1 MNRSITS
8 IFIFLISIISFAQAP
23 QKLNAVEIY
32 EQVQKLNFLG
42 KVLYV
47 AAHPD
52 DENTKLITYFSNH
65 YHAQT
70 AYLSLTRGDGGQNLI
85 GTELREKLGAIRTQ
99 ELLAARR
106 IDGGEQFF
114 TRANDFGFSKEP
126 NETFS
131 IWNKN
136 EVMEDVIQVIET
148 FRPDIIINR
157 FSHNTPGTTHGHH
170 TASAMLSLEAYDLV
184 KHQPKR
190 IFFNTSW
197 WFYGSQEAFD
207 AADKSKLLAI
217 NSNVYYPL
225 KGKSNN
231 EIAALS
237 RSQHKCQGFGTLGSR
252 GDETEYLELLKGDL
266 PSNTN
271 LFEGIDT
278 SWNRV
283 KGGNEIGTI
292 LYEIEKNFN
301 FGNPSVHIPNLIK
314 AYDLIQNLEDS
325 HWKEIKSK
333 QIIKIIEACSGLF
346 MEAVAD
352 TETTTKDSNFNINIE
367 VINRSQSNAKLI
379 SVKALQLPLET
390 KNSVLKNN
398 EKTSFQL
405 KNVIIGENADY
416 SNLFWLKEK
425 QTEGMYRV
433 SDKSIRILPEVSSN
447 FPVVFTIEIEG
458 KTIEF
463 VKNICY
469 KFNNPDDGETYV
481 PFTVLPDVTTK
492 IEPEVIIFNGT
503 QAKEITVSVKAHK
516 ANAKGILSLNIPND
530 WKVNPKEIPFE
541 ITTKNEEKKFS
552 FTLYPTKP
560 EIATKLSA
568 KAQIGN
574 QIFDDKLIT
583 IQYPHIPKQTI
594 LVPSESKLVKL
605 DIATKG
611 KNIGYIMGAGDEV
624 NKNLENLDFKV
635 STINPNEIS
644 IEKLQ
649 QFDAVILGIR
659 AFNVVDELKYKNK
672 ILFQYVENGGNLII
686 QYNTTNNLVT
696 KEIAP
701 YNLELSR
708 DRVTDE
714 NAKVT
719 FLAPNHKVLNE
730 PNKITEKDFEGWK
743 QEQGLNYPNEF
754 DASFTPI
761 LSSNDKGEKPKN
773 GETILIDYAGFLEDG
788 TLFDTSNP
796 EVAKTFGTFDEL
808 RAMQNGYSLLPYQIG
823 AKNLIPGFIEA
834 VNKLNIGDKAV
845 LFIPSKLAYGE
856 QGAGNAIP
864 PNANIIFEIEIKDKK

>member
-1 MNRSITS
+1 MKRSITS
-8 IFIFLISIISFAQAP
+8 IFIFFISFTIWAQTP
-23 QKLNAVEIY
+23 QKLNSVEIY
-32 EQVQKLNFLG
+32 EQIQKLNFLG

-85 GTELREKLGAIRTQ
+85 GTELGEKLGAIRTQ

-126 NETFS
+126 NETFA

-148 FRPDIIINR
+148 FRPDIIVNR
-157 FSHNTPGTTHGHH
+157 FAHNTPGTTHGHH
-170 TASAMLSLEAYDLV
+170 TASAMLTLEAYDLV
-184 KHQPKR
+184 KYKPKR

-207 AADKSKLLAI
+207 AADKSKLLSI
-217 NSNVYYPL
+217 NSNVFYPL

-237 RSQHKCQGFGTLGSR
+237 RSQHKCQGFGTLGTR
-252 GDETEYLELLKGDL
+252 GDEIEYLELLKGDL

-278 SWNRV
+278 SWNRL
-283 KGGNEIGTI
+283 KGGNEIGKI

-314 AYDLIQNLEDS
+314 AYDLIQKLEDS

-352 TETTTKDSNFNINIE
+352 TETITKDSKFNLQLE
-367 VINRSQSNAKLI
+367 VINRSQSNVKLI
-379 SVKALQLPLET
+379 SVNALNIRNET
-390 KNSVLKNN
+390 QNKPLKNN
-398 EKTSFQL
+398 EKVSFQF
-405 KNVIIGENADY
+405 KDVVVGNAVDY
-416 SNLFWLKEK
+416 SNLFWLKEQ
-425 QTEGMYRV
+425 QTEGMYQV
-433 SDKSIRILPEVSSN
+433 SDKSIRILPEISTS
-447 FPVVFTIEIEG
+447 FPVIFTMEIEG

-481 PFTVLPDVTTK
+481 PFTILPEFTST
-492 IEPEVIIFNGT
+492 IEPKVIIFNST
-503 QAKEITVSVKAHK
+503 QPKEITVKVKAHK
-516 ANAKGILSLNIPND
+516 ANASGKLSLAIPQD
-530 WKVNPKEIPFE
+530 WKMEPKEIPFTIE
-541 ITTKNEEKKFS
+541 AKNEERKFT
-552 FTLYPTKP
+552 FKVYPTKP
-560 EIATKLSA
+560 EITSKLV
-568 KAQIGN
+568 AQITTSNG
-574 QIFDDKLIT
+574 ILDKELVT

-594 LVPSESKLVKL
+594 LVTSESKVVKL

-624 NKNLENLDFKV
+624 NKNLENLGFQV
-635 STINPNEIS
+635 TNLNPNEITTENLKS
-644 IEKLQ
+644 
-649 QFDAVILGIR
+649 FDAVILGIR
-659 AFNVVDELKYKNK
+659 AFNVVEELKFKNK
-672 ILFQYVENGGNLII
+672 ILFDYVANGGNVIV
-686 QYNTTNNLVT
+686 QYNTTNNLIT

-701 YNLELSR
+701 YDLKLSR

-719 FLAPNHKVLNE
+719 FLSENHKVLNQ
-730 PNKITEKDFEGWK
+730 PNKISEKDFTGWV
-743 QEQGLNYPNEF
+743 QEQGLYYPNEWSSEF
-754 DASFTPI
+754 IPI
-761 LSSNDKGEKPKN
+761 LASNDE
-773 GETILIDYAGFLEDG
+773 GETPKKGGLLIAKHGKGNYIYTGLSFFREL
-788 TLFDTSNP
+788 P
-796 EVAKTFGTFDEL
+796 EGVSGAY
-808 RAMQNGYSLLPYQIG
+808 RLL
-823 AKNLIPGFIEA
+823 ANLIA
-834 VNKLNIGDKAV
+834 LDK
-845 LFIPSKLAYGE
+845 
-856 QGAGNAIP
+856 
-864 PNANIIFEIEIKDKK
+864 

>member
-1 MNRSITS
+1 MKRSITS
-8 IFIFLISIISFAQAP
+8 IFIFVFSITMCAQAP
-23 QKLNAVEIY
+23 QKLSSVEIY

-148 FRPDIIINR
+148 FRPDIIVNR

-184 KHQPKR
+184 KYKPKR

-252 GDETEYLELLKGDL
+252 GDEIEYLELLKGDL

-283 KGGNEIGTI
+283 KGGNEIGKI

-314 AYDLIQNLEDS
+314 AYDLIQKLEDA

-390 KNSVLKNN
+390 KNAVLKNN
-398 EKTSFQL
+398 EKTSFQF
-405 KNVIIGENADY
+405 KNVIIGENVDY

-481 PFTVLPDVTTK
+481 PFTVLPSVTSS
-492 IEPEVIIFNGT
+492 IEPKVVIFNAT
-503 QAKEITVSVKAHK
+503 QPKEITVVVKAHK
-516 ANAKGILSLNIPND
+516 ANISGKLSLDIPAD
-530 WKVNPKEIPFE
+530 WKVSPNEISFE
-541 ITTKNEEKKFS
+541 IAAKNEDKKFT
-552 FTLYPTKP
+552 FTLYPTKK
-560 EIATKLSA
+560 EITTKIKA
-568 KAQIGN
+568 KVEINN
-574 QIFDDKLIT
+574 QTIDKELIT

-594 LVPSESKLVKL
+594 LVSSESKIVKL
-605 DIATKG
+605 DIETKG
-611 KNIGYIMGAGDEV
+611 KNIGYIIGAGDEV
-624 NKNLENLDFKV
+624 NKNIENLGFTV
-635 STINPNEIS
+635 TNINVNEITDDNL
-644 IEKLQ
+644 KR
-649 QFDAVILGIR
+649 FDAIILGIR
-659 AFNVVDELKYKNK
+659 AFNVIDELKYKNK
-672 ILFQYVENGGNLII
+672 TLFNYVSNGGNLIV

-719 FLAPNHKVLNE
+719 FLQPEHKVLNQ
-730 PNKITEKDFEGWK
+730 PNKITEKDFTAWV
-743 QEQGLNYPNEF
+743 QEQGLYYPNKWSSEF
-754 DASFTPI
+754 IPI
-761 LSSNDKGEKPKN
+761 LASNDEGESSKTGGLVIAKYGKGNYIYTGLSFFRE
-773 GETILIDYAGFLEDG
+773 L
-788 TLFDTSNP
+788 P
-796 EVAKTFGTFDEL
+796 EGVSGAY
-808 RAMQNGYSLLPYQIG
+808 RLL
-823 AKNLIPGFIEA
+823 ANLIA
-834 VNKLNIGDKAV
+834 LDK
-845 LFIPSKLAYGE
+845 
-856 QGAGNAIP
+856 
-864 PNANIIFEIEIKDKK
+864 

>member
-148 FRPDIIINR
+148 FRPDIVINR

-283 KGGNEIGTI
+283 KGGNEIGNI

-325 HWKEIKSK
+325 HWKNSKSK

-379 SVKALQLPLET
+379 SVKALQLPILT
-390 KNSVLKNN
+390 KNALLKNN
-398 EKTSFQL
+398 EKISFPI
-405 KNVIIGENADY
+405 KNVIIGETVDY

-433 SDKSIRILPEVSSN
+433 SDKAIRILPEVSSN

-503 QAKEITVSVKAHK
+503 QTKEITVSVKAYK
-516 ANAKGILSLNIPND
+516 ANAKGVLSLNIPTD

-541 ITTKNEEKKFS
+541 ITTKNEEKKFT

-574 QIFDDKLIT
+574 QTFDNKLIT

-605 DIATKG
+605 DIEIKG

-624 NKNLENLDFKV
+624 NKNLEHLGFKV
-635 STINPNEIS
+635 STIHPNEIS
-644 IEKLQ
+644 TEKLQ
-649 QFDAVILGIR
+649 QYDAVILGIR
-659 AFNVVDELKYKNK
+659 AFNVVEELKYKNK

-686 QYNTTNNLVT
+686 QYNTTNNLIT

-719 FLAPNHKVLNE
+719 FVTPNHKVLNQ
-730 PNKITEKDFEGWK
+730 PNKITEKDFTGWV
-743 QEQGLNYPNEF
+743 QEQGLYYPNKWSSEF
-754 DASFTPI
+754 IPI
-761 LSSNDKGEKPKN
+761 LASNDEGESSKTGSLVIAKFGKGNYIYTGLSFFRE
-773 GETILIDYAGFLEDG
+773 L
-788 TLFDTSNP
+788 P
-796 EVAKTFGTFDEL
+796 EGVSGAY
-808 RAMQNGYSLLPYQIG
+808 RLL
-823 AKNLIPGFIEA
+823 
-834 VNKLNIGDKAV
+834 
-845 LFIPSKLAYGE
+845 
-856 QGAGNAIP
+856 
-864 PNANIIFEIEIKDKK
+864 ANMIALD

>member
-1 MNRSITS
+1 MNRNITLLLFVFTSITT
-8 IFIFLISIISFAQAP
+8 FAQAP
-23 QKLNAVEIY
+23 QKLSSVEIY

-52 DENTKLITYFSNH
+52 DENTKLITYFSNY

-126 NETFS
+126 NETFA

-136 EVMEDVIQVIET
+136 EVLEDVVQVIET
-148 FRPDIIINR
+148 FQPDIIINR
-157 FSHNTPGTTHGHH
+157 FNHSTPGTTHGHH

-184 KHQPKR
+184 KYKPKR

-237 RSQHKCQGFGTLGSR
+237 RSQHKCQGFGTIGSR

-266 PSNTN
+266 PINTN

-278 SWNRV
+278 TWNRI

-292 LYEIEKNFN
+292 LNEIEKNFN
-301 FGNPSVHIPNLIK
+301 FENPSVHIPNLIK
-314 AYDLIQNLEDS
+314 AYDLIQKLEDS
-325 HWKEIKSK
+325 HWKSIKSK
-333 QIIKIIEACSGLF
+333 QIIKILEACSGLF

-352 TETTTKDSNFNINIE
+352 TETTTKDSPFNINIE

-379 SVKALQLPLET
+379 SVKALALPTAL
-390 KNSVLKNN
+390 KNIALKNN
-398 EKTSFQL
+398 EKISFQF
-405 KNVIIGENADY
+405 KNVQVGEVVDY
-416 SNLFWLKEK
+416 SNLFWLKEQK
-425 QTEGMYRV
+425 TEGMYQV
-433 SDKSIRILPEVSSN
+433 SDKSIRILPEVVVN
-447 FPVVFTIEIEG
+447 FPVVFTIEMEG

-469 KFNNPDDGETYV
+469 KFNNPDDGETYA
-481 PFTVLPDVTTK
+481 PFTVLPAVTTK

-503 QAKEITVSVKAHK
+503 QSKEITVTIKAHK
-516 ANAKGILSLNIPND
+516 PNAKGTLSIIIPTD
-530 WKVNPKEIPFE
+530 WKVSPKEIPFE
-541 ITTKNEEKKFS
+541 ITTKNEEKKYT

-560 EIATKLSA
+560 EIATTL
-568 KAQIGN
+568 KANVQIEN
-574 QIFDDKLIT
+574 TILDQELVN

-605 DIATKG
+605 DIETKG

-624 NKNLENLDFKV
+624 HKNLENLGFKV
-635 STINPNEIS
+635 STIHPSEITETN
-644 IEKLQ
+644 IK

-672 ILFQYVENGGNLII
+672 ILFDYVNNGGNLII
-686 QYNTTNNLVT
+686 QYNTANNLTT

-701 YNLELSR
+701 FELKLSNE
-708 DRVTDE
+708 RVTDE

-719 FLAPNHKVLNE
+719 FLAPNHKVLNQ
-730 PNKITEKDFEGWK
+730 PNKITEKDFLGWV
-743 QEQGLNYPNEF
+743 QEQGLYYPNKWSAEF
-754 DASFTPI
+754 IPI
-761 LSSNDKGEKPKN
+761 IASNDE
-773 GETILIDYAGFLEDG
+773 GETPKHGGLLIAKYGKGNYIYTGLSFFRELPEGVCGAYRLLANMIALE
-788 TLFDTSNP
+788 
-796 EVAKTFGTFDEL
+796 
-808 RAMQNGYSLLPYQIG
+808 
-823 AKNLIPGFIEA
+823 
-834 VNKLNIGDKAV
+834 
-845 LFIPSKLAYGE
+845 
-856 QGAGNAIP
+856 
-864 PNANIIFEIEIKDKK
+864 

>member
-1 MNRSITS
+1 MNRSFTS
-8 IFIFLISIISFAQAP
+8 IFIFLISVSIWSQAP
-23 QKLNAVEIY
+23 QKLSSVEIY

-126 NETFS
+126 NETFA

-148 FRPDIIINR
+148 FRPDIIVNR

-252 GDETEYLELLKGDL
+252 GDEIEYLELLKGDL

-283 KGGNEIGTI
+283 KGGNEIGKI
-292 LYEIEKNFN
+292 LYDIEKNFN

-314 AYDLIQNLEDS
+314 AYDLIQKLEDS
-325 HWKEIKSK
+325 HWKDIKSK

-379 SVKALQLPLET
+379 SVKALQLPIET
-390 KNSVLKNN
+390 KNAFLKNN

-405 KNVIIGENADY
+405 KNVVIGETVDY

-516 ANAKGILSLNIPND
+516 ANAKGVLSLNIPND

-541 ITTKNEEKKFS
+541 ITTKNEEKKFT

-574 QIFDDKLIT
+574 QTFDDKLIT

-605 DIATKG
+605 DIETKG

-624 NKNLENLDFKV
+624 NKNLENLGFKV

-701 YNLELSR
+701 YSLELSR

-719 FLAPNHKVLNE
+719 FLTPNHKVLNQ
-730 PNKITEKDFEGWK
+730 PNKITEKDFTGWV
-743 QEQGLNYPNEF
+743 QEQGLYYPNKWSSEF
-754 DASFTPI
+754 IPI
-761 LSSNDKGEKPKN
+761 LASNDEGESSKTGGLVIAKFGKGNYIYTGLSFFRE
-773 GETILIDYAGFLEDG
+773 L
-788 TLFDTSNP
+788 P
-796 EVAKTFGTFDEL
+796 EGVSGAY
-808 RAMQNGYSLLPYQIG
+808 RLLANMI
-823 AKNLIPGFIEA
+823 AL
-834 VNKLNIGDKAV
+834 DK
-845 LFIPSKLAYGE
+845 
-856 QGAGNAIP
+856 
-864 PNANIIFEIEIKDKK
+864 

>member
-1 MNRSITS
+1 MNRSFTS
-8 IFIFLISIISFAQAP
+8 IYIFLISIITFAQAP
-23 QKLNAVEIY
+23 QKLSSVEIY

-126 NETFS
+126 NETFA

-136 EVMEDVIQVIET
+136 EIMEDVIQVIET
-148 FRPDIIINR
+148 FRPDIIVNR

-184 KHQPKR
+184 KYQPKR

-252 GDETEYLELLKGDL
+252 GDEAEYLELLKGNL

-283 KGGNEIGTI
+283 KGGNEIGK
-292 LYEIEKNFN
+292 LLNEIEENFN
-301 FGNPSVHIPNLIK
+301 FGNPSIHIPNLIK
-314 AYDLIQNLEDS
+314 AYDLIQKLEDS

-346 MEAVAD
+346 MEALAD
-352 TETTTKDSNFNINIE
+352 TETITKDSKFNLQLE
-367 VINRSQSNAKLI
+367 VINRSQSNVKLI
-379 SVKALQLPLET
+379 SVNAINIKNET
-390 KNSVLKNN
+390 QNKPLKNN
-398 EKTSFQL
+398 EKVNFQF
-405 KNVIIGENADY
+405 KDVEVGNAVDY
-416 SNLFWLKEK
+416 SNLFWLKEQ
-425 QTEGMYRV
+425 QTEGMYQV
-433 SDKSIRILPEVSSN
+433 SDKSIRILPEVSTS
-447 FPVVFTIEIEG
+447 FPVIFTIEIEG

-481 PFTVLPDVTTK
+481 PFKILPEFTSTIESKVL
-492 IEPEVIIFNGT
+492 IFNST
-503 QAKEITVSVKAHK
+503 QPKEISVKVKAHK
-516 ANAKGILSLNIPND
+516 ANASGKLSVVIPTD
-530 WKVNPKEIPFE
+530 WKIEPQEIPFTIEAKNEERKFSFKIYPSKPE
-541 ITTKNEEKKFS
+541 ITTK
-552 FTLYPTKP
+552 LVAQ
-560 EIATKLSA
+560 IATSNGTL
-568 KAQIGN
+568 
-574 QIFDDKLIT
+574 DKELIT

-594 LVPSESKLVKL
+594 LITSAAKAVKL

-624 NKNLENLDFKV
+624 NKNLENLGFQV
-635 STINPNEIS
+635 TNLNPNEITAENLKS
-644 IEKLQ
+644 Y
-649 QFDAVILGIR
+649 DAIILGIR
-659 AFNVVDELKYKNK
+659 AFNVVDELKFKNK
-672 ILFQYVENGGNLII
+672 ILFDYVFNGGNVIV
-686 QYNTTNNLVT
+686 QYNTTNNLIT

-719 FLAPNHKVLNE
+719 FLTTNHKVLNQ
-730 PNKITEKDFEGWK
+730 PNKINEKDFTGWV
-743 QEQGLNYPNEF
+743 QEQGLYYPNKWSSEF
-754 DASFTPI
+754 IPI
-761 LSSNDKGEKPKN
+761 LASNDE
-773 GETILIDYAGFLEDG
+773 GETPKKGALLIAKHGKGNYIYTGLSFFREL
-788 TLFDTSNP
+788 P
-796 EVAKTFGTFDEL
+796 EGVSGAY
-808 RAMQNGYSLLPYQIG
+808 RLL
-823 AKNLIPGFIEA
+823 
-834 VNKLNIGDKAV
+834 
-845 LFIPSKLAYGE
+845 
-856 QGAGNAIP
+856 
-864 PNANIIFEIEIKDKK
+864 ANMIALD

>member
-1 MNRSITS
+1 MKRSITS
-8 IFIFLISIISFAQAP
+8 IFIFVFSITMCAQAP
-23 QKLNAVEIY
+23 QKLSSVEIY

-148 FRPDIIINR
+148 FRPDIIVNR

-184 KHQPKR
+184 KYKPKR

-217 NSNVYYPL
+217 NSNVFYPL

-252 GDETEYLELLKGDL
+252 GDEIEYLELLKGDL

-283 KGGNEIGTI
+283 KGGNEIGKI

-390 KNSVLKNN
+390 KNAVLKNN
-398 EKTSFQL
+398 EKTSFQF
-405 KNVIIGENADY
+405 KNVIIGENVDY

-481 PFTVLPDVTTK
+481 PFTVLPSVTSS
-492 IEPEVIIFNGT
+492 IEPKVVIFNAT
-503 QAKEITVSVKAHK
+503 QPKEITVVVKAHK
-516 ANAKGILSLNIPND
+516 ANISGKLSLDIPAD
-530 WKVNPKEIPFE
+530 WKVSPNEISFE
-541 ITTKNEEKKFS
+541 IAAKNEDKKFT
-552 FTLYPTKP
+552 FTLYPTKK
-560 EIATKLSA
+560 EITTKIKA
-568 KAQIGN
+568 KVEINN
-574 QIFDDKLIT
+574 QTIDKELIT

-594 LVPSESKLVKL
+594 LVPSESKIVKL
-605 DIATKG
+605 DIETKG
-611 KNIGYIMGAGDEV
+611 KNIGYIIGAGDEV
-624 NKNLENLDFKV
+624 NKNIENLGFTV
-635 STINPNEIS
+635 TNINVNEITDDNL
-644 IEKLQ
+644 KR
-649 QFDAVILGIR
+649 FDAIILGIR
-659 AFNVVDELKYKNK
+659 AFNVIDELKYKNK
-672 ILFQYVENGGNLII
+672 TLFNYVSNGGNLIV

-719 FLAPNHKVLNE
+719 FLQPEHKVLNQ
-730 PNKITEKDFEGWK
+730 PNKITEKDFTGWV
-743 QEQGLNYPNEF
+743 QEQGLYYPNKWSSEF
-754 DASFTPI
+754 IPI
-761 LSSNDKGEKPKN
+761 LASNDEGESSKTGGLVIAKYGKGNYIYTGLSFFRE
-773 GETILIDYAGFLEDG
+773 L
-788 TLFDTSNP
+788 P
-796 EVAKTFGTFDEL
+796 EGVSGAY
-808 RAMQNGYSLLPYQIG
+808 RLL
-823 AKNLIPGFIEA
+823 ANLIA
-834 VNKLNIGDKAV
+834 LDK
-845 LFIPSKLAYGE
+845 
-856 QGAGNAIP
+856 
-864 PNANIIFEIEIKDKK
+864 

>member
-1 MNRSITS
+1 MNRSFTS
-8 IFIFLISIISFAQAP
+8 IFIFLISIVAFAQAP
-23 QKLNAVEIY
+23 QKLNSVEIY

-126 NETFS
+126 NETFA

-136 EVMEDVIQVIET
+136 EVMEDVIQVMET
-148 FRPDIIINR
+148 FRPDIIVNR

-184 KHQPKR
+184 KFKPKR

-217 NSNVYYPL
+217 NSNVFYPL

-283 KGGNEIGTI
+283 KGGNEIGKI

-314 AYDLIQNLEDS
+314 AYDLIQKLEDA

-367 VINRSQSNAKLI
+367 VINRSHSNAKLI

-390 KNSVLKNN
+390 KNAVLKNN

-405 KNVIIGENADY
+405 KNVVIGENVDY
-416 SNLFWLKEK
+416 SNLFWLKEQ

-503 QAKEITVSVKAHK
+503 QSKEITVSVKAHK
-516 ANAKGILSLNIPND
+516 ASAKGVLSLNIPND

-541 ITTKNEEKKFS
+541 ITTKNEEKKFT

-574 QIFDDKLIT
+574 QTFDNKLIT

-624 NKNLENLDFKV
+624 NRNLENLGFKV
-635 STINPNEIS
+635 SMINPNEIS

-686 QYNTTNNLVT
+686 QYNTTNNLIT

-714 NAKVT
+714 NAKIT
-719 FLAPNHKVLNE
+719 FLSPNHKVLNQ
-730 PNKITEKDFEGWK
+730 PNKITEKDFIGWV
-743 QEQGLNYPNEF
+743 QEQGLYYPNKWSSEF
-754 DASFTPI
+754 IPI
-761 LSSNDKGEKPKN
+761 LASNDEGESSKTGGLVIAKFGKGNYIYTGLSFFRE
-773 GETILIDYAGFLEDG
+773 L
-788 TLFDTSNP
+788 P
-796 EVAKTFGTFDEL
+796 EGVSGAY
-808 RAMQNGYSLLPYQIG
+808 RLLANMI
-823 AKNLIPGFIEA
+823 AL
-834 VNKLNIGDKAV
+834 DK
-845 LFIPSKLAYGE
+845 
-856 QGAGNAIP
+856 
-864 PNANIIFEIEIKDKK
+864 

>member
-1 MNRSITS
+1 MNRNITLLLFVFTS
-8 IFIFLISIISFAQAP
+8 LTTFAQAP
-23 QKLNAVEIY
+23 QKLSSVEIY

-52 DENTKLITYFSNH
+52 DENTKLITYFSNY

-126 NETFS
+126 NETFA

-136 EVMEDVIQVIET
+136 EVLEDVVQVIET
-148 FRPDIIINR
+148 FQPDIIINR
-157 FSHNTPGTTHGHH
+157 FNHSTPGTTHGHH

-184 KHQPKR
+184 KYKPKR

-207 AADKSKLLAI
+207 AADKTKLLAI

-237 RSQHKCQGFGTLGSR
+237 RSQHKCQGFGTIGSR

-266 PSNTN
+266 PINTN

-278 SWNRV
+278 TWNRV
-283 KGGNEIGTI
+283 KGGTEIGTI
-292 LYEIEKNFN
+292 LNEIEKNFN
-301 FGNPSVHIPNLIK
+301 FENPSVHIPNLIK
-314 AYDLIQNLEDS
+314 AYDLIQKLEDS
-325 HWKEIKSK
+325 HWKSIKSK
-333 QIIKIIEACSGLF
+333 QIIKILEACSGLF

-352 TETTTKDSNFNINIE
+352 TETTTKDSPFNINIE

-379 SVKALQLPLET
+379 SVKALALPTAL
-390 KNSVLKNN
+390 KNIALKNN
-398 EKTSFQL
+398 EKISFQF
-405 KNVIIGENADY
+405 KNVQVGEVVDY
-416 SNLFWLKEK
+416 SNLFWLKEQK
-425 QTEGMYRV
+425 TEGMYQV
-433 SDKSIRILPEVSSN
+433 SDKSIRILPEVAVN
-447 FPVVFTIEIEG
+447 FPVVFTIEMEG

-469 KFNNPDDGETYV
+469 KFNNPDDGETYA
-481 PFTVLPDVTTK
+481 PFTVLPAVTTK

-503 QAKEITVSVKAHK
+503 QSKEITVTIKAHK
-516 ANAKGILSLNIPND
+516 PNAKGTLSIIIPTD
-530 WKVNPKEIPFE
+530 WKVSPKEIPFE
-541 ITTKNEEKKFS
+541 ITTKNEEKKYT

-560 EIATKLSA
+560 EIATTL
-568 KAQIGN
+568 KANVQIEN
-574 QIFDDKLIT
+574 TILDQELVN

-605 DIATKG
+605 DIETKG

-624 NKNLENLDFKV
+624 HKNLENLGFKV
-635 STINPNEIS
+635 STIHPSEITETN
-644 IEKLQ
+644 IK

-672 ILFQYVENGGNLII
+672 ILFDYVNNGGNLIV
-686 QYNTTNNLVT
+686 QYNTANNLTT

-701 YNLELSR
+701 FELKLSNE
-708 DRVTDE
+708 RVTDE

-719 FLAPNHKVLNE
+719 FLAPNHKVLNQ
-730 PNKITEKDFEGWK
+730 PNKITEKDFLGWV
-743 QEQGLNYPNEF
+743 QEQGLYYPNKWSAEF
-754 DASFTPI
+754 IPI
-761 LSSNDKGEKPKN
+761 IASNDE
-773 GETILIDYAGFLEDG
+773 GETPKHGGLLIAKYGKGNYIYTGLSFFREL
-788 TLFDTSNP
+788 P
-796 EVAKTFGTFDEL
+796 EGVCGAY
-808 RAMQNGYSLLPYQIG
+808 RLL
-823 AKNLIPGFIEA
+823 
-834 VNKLNIGDKAV
+834 
-845 LFIPSKLAYGE
+845 
-856 QGAGNAIP
+856 
-864 PNANIIFEIEIKDKK
+864 ANMIALD

>member
-1 MNRSITS
+1 MNRSFTS
-8 IFIFLISIISFAQAP
+8 IFIFLISIITFAQAP
-23 QKLNAVEIY
+23 QKLSSVEIY

-126 NETFS
+126 NETFA

-148 FRPDIIINR
+148 FRPDIIVNR

-184 KHQPKR
+184 KYQPKR

-252 GDETEYLELLKGDL
+252 GDETEYLELLKGNL

-283 KGGNEIGTI
+283 KGGNEIGK
-292 LYEIEKNFN
+292 LLNEIEKNFN
-301 FGNPSVHIPNLIK
+301 FGNPSIHIPNLIK
-314 AYDLIQNLEDS
+314 AYDLIQKLEDS

-346 MEAVAD
+346 MEALAD
-352 TETTTKDSNFNINIE
+352 TENITKDSKFNLQLE
-367 VINRSQSNAKLI
+367 VINRSQSNVKLI
-379 SVKALQLPLET
+379 SVNALNIKSEIQNKP
-390 KNSVLKNN
+390 LKNN
-398 EKTSFQL
+398 EKVNFQF
-405 KNVIIGENADY
+405 KDVTVGNAVDY
-416 SNLFWLKEK
+416 SNLFWLKEQ
-425 QTEGMYRV
+425 QTEGMYQV
-433 SDKSIRILPEVSSN
+433 SDKSIRILPEVSTS
-447 FPVVFTIEIEG
+447 FPVIFTIEIEG

-481 PFTVLPDVTTK
+481 PFTIFPEFTSTIESKVL
-492 IEPEVIIFNGT
+492 IFNST
-503 QAKEITVSVKAHK
+503 QPKEISVKVKAHK
-516 ANAKGILSLNIPND
+516 ANASGKLSVVIPTD
-530 WKVNPKEIPFE
+530 WKIEPQEIPFTIEAKNEERKFSFKIYPSKPE
-541 ITTKNEEKKFS
+541 ITTK
-552 FTLYPTKP
+552 LVAQ
-560 EIATKLSA
+560 IATSNGTL
-568 KAQIGN
+568 
-574 QIFDDKLIT
+574 DKELIT

-594 LVPSESKLVKL
+594 LVTSAAKAVKL

-624 NKNLENLDFKV
+624 NKNLENLGFQV
-635 STINPNEIS
+635 TNLNPNEITAENLKS
-644 IEKLQ
+644 Y
-649 QFDAVILGIR
+649 DAIILGIR
-659 AFNVVDELKYKNK
+659 AFNVVDELKFKNK
-672 ILFQYVENGGNLII
+672 ILFDYVFNGGNVIV
-686 QYNTTNNLVT
+686 QYNTTNNLIT

-701 YNLELSR
+701 YNIELSR

-719 FLAPNHKVLNE
+719 FLTPNHKVLNQ
-730 PNKITEKDFEGWK
+730 PNKINEKDFTGWV
-743 QEQGLNYPNEF
+743 QEQGLYYPNKWSSEF
-754 DASFTPI
+754 IPI
-761 LSSNDKGEKPKN
+761 LASNDE
-773 GETILIDYAGFLEDG
+773 GETPKKGALLIAKHGKGNYIYTGLSFFREL
-788 TLFDTSNP
+788 P
-796 EVAKTFGTFDEL
+796 EGVSGAY
-808 RAMQNGYSLLPYQIG
+808 RLL
-823 AKNLIPGFIEA
+823 ANLIA
-834 VNKLNIGDKAV
+834 LD
-845 LFIPSKLAYGE
+845 
-856 QGAGNAIP
+856 
-864 PNANIIFEIEIKDKK
+864 

>member
-1 MNRSITS
+1 MIKKVTSFLCLFITT
-8 IFIFLISIISFAQAP
+8 ITLAQAP
-23 QKLNAVEIY
+23 QKLNAVETF
-32 EQVQKLNFLG
+32 EQLQKLNFLG

-126 NETFS
+126 NETFT
-131 IWNKN
+131 IWNKD

-148 FRPDIIINR
+148 FRPDIIVNR

-170 TASAMLSLEAYDLV
+170 TASAMLSLEAFDLV

-190 IFFNTSW
+190 VFFNTSW

-252 GDETEYLELLKGDL
+252 GGETEYLELLKGDL

-283 KGGNEIGTI
+283 KGGEAIGKI

-314 AYDLIQNLEDS
+314 AYELIQNLEDS
-325 HWKEIKSK
+325 HWKAIKSK
-333 QIIKIIEACSGLF
+333 QIIKVIEACSGLF

-352 TETTTKDSNFNINIE
+352 TETTTKDSKFNLNIE

-379 SVKALQLPLET
+379 SVNALNLKNET
-390 KNSVLKNN
+390 KNTVLNYNEVLNFKFKDLVVGNN
-398 EKTSFQL
+398 
-405 KNVIIGENADY
+405 VAY
-416 SNLFWLKEK
+416 SNLFWLKQK
-425 QTEGMYRV
+425 KTEGMYQV
-433 SDKSIRILPEVSSN
+433 PDKSIRILPEISTS
-447 FPVVFTIEIEG
+447 FPVIFTIEIEG

-463 VKNICY
+463 VKNINY

-503 QAKEITVSVKAHK
+503 QGKEITVSVKAHRTTV
-516 ANAKGILSLNIPND
+516 NGILRLNIPAD
-530 WKVNPKEIPFE
+530 WKVTPKEIPFE
-541 ITTKNEEKKFS
+541 IATKNEEKKFT
-552 FTLYPTKP
+552 FTLYPTKQ
-560 EIATKLSA
+560 EIATTLSA
-568 KAQIGN
+568 QVAIGN
-574 QIFDDKLIT
+574 QIFDNKLIT

-594 LVPSESKLVKL
+594 LVPSQSKLVKL
-605 DIATKG
+605 DITTKG
-611 KNIGYIMGAGDEV
+611 KKIGYVMGAGDEV
-624 NKNLENLDFKV
+624 NKNLENLGFQITNL
-635 STINPNEIS
+635 SPNEITT
-644 IEKLQ
+644 ENLK

-659 AFNVVDELKYKNK
+659 AFNVIDELKYKNK
-672 ILFQYVENGGNLII
+672 ILFNYVNEGGNLII
-686 QYNTTNNLVT
+686 QYNTTNNLIT
-696 KEIAP
+696 KEVAP
-701 YNLELSR
+701 FELQLSK

-719 FLAPNHKVLNE
+719 FLAPTHKVLNT
-730 PNKITEKDFEGWK
+730 PNKITEKDFTGWV
-743 QEQGLNYPNEF
+743 QEQGLYYPNQWSSEF
-754 DASFTPI
+754 IPI
-761 LSSNDKGEKPKN
+761 LASNDEGESSKKG
-773 GETILIDYAGFLEDG
+773 GLLIAKYGKGNYIYTGLSFFREL
-788 TLFDTSNP
+788 P
-796 EVAKTFGTFDEL
+796 EGVSGAY
-808 RAMQNGYSLLPYQIG
+808 RLLANMI
-823 AKNLIPGFIEA
+823 AL
-834 VNKLNIGDKAV
+834 DK
-845 LFIPSKLAYGE
+845 
-856 QGAGNAIP
+856 
-864 PNANIIFEIEIKDKK
+864 

>member
-1 MNRSITS
+1 MKRSFTS
-8 IFIFLISIISFAQAP
+8 IFIFFISILASAQAP
-23 QKLNAVEIY
+23 QKLNSVEIY

-126 NETFS
+126 NETFA

-148 FRPDIIINR
+148 FRPDIIVNR

-184 KHQPKR
+184 KYKPKR

-217 NSNVYYPL
+217 NSNVFYPL

-271 LFEGIDT
+271 LFKGIDT

-283 KGGNEIGTI
+283 KGGNEIGKI

-325 HWKEIKSK
+325 HWKDIKSK

-390 KNSVLKNN
+390 KNAVLKNN
-398 EKTSFQL
+398 EKTSFQI
-405 KNVIIGENADY
+405 KNVVIGETVDY

-433 SDKSIRILPEVSSN
+433 SDKSIRILPEISSN
-447 FPVVFTIEIEG
+447 FPVIFTIEIEG

-516 ANAKGILSLNIPND
+516 ANAKGILSLNIPTD

-541 ITTKNEEKKFS
+541 ITTKNEEKKFT

-574 QIFDDKLIT
+574 QTFDDKLIT

-605 DIATKG
+605 DIETKG

-624 NKNLENLDFKV
+624 NKNLENLGFKV

-644 IEKLQ
+644 TEKLQ

-659 AFNVVDELKYKNK
+659 AFNVVEELKYKNK
-672 ILFQYVENGGNLII
+672 TLFKYVENGGNLII

-714 NAKVT
+714 NAKVS
-719 FLAPNHKVLNE
+719 FLAPNHKVLNQ
-730 PNKITEKDFEGWK
+730 PNKITEKDFTGWV
-743 QEQGLNYPNEF
+743 QEQGLYYPNKWSSEF
-754 DASFTPI
+754 IPI
-761 LSSNDKGEKPKN
+761 LASNDEGESSKTGGLVIAKFGKGNYIYTGLSFFRE
-773 GETILIDYAGFLEDG
+773 L
-788 TLFDTSNP
+788 P
-796 EVAKTFGTFDEL
+796 EGVSGAY
-808 RAMQNGYSLLPYQIG
+808 RLLANMI
-823 AKNLIPGFIEA
+823 AL
-834 VNKLNIGDKAV
+834 DK
-845 LFIPSKLAYGE
+845 
-856 QGAGNAIP
+856 
-864 PNANIIFEIEIKDKK
+864 

>member
-1 MNRSITS
+1 MNRSFTS
-8 IFIFLISIISFAQAP
+8 IFIFFVSIIAFAQAP
-23 QKLNAVEIY
+23 QKLNSVEIY

-65 YHAQT
+65 YHAKT

-126 NETFS
+126 NETFA

-148 FRPDIIINR
+148 FRPDIIVNR

-184 KHQPKR
+184 KYKPKR

-217 NSNVYYPL
+217 NSNVFYPL

-283 KGGNEIGTI
+283 KGGNEIGKI

-352 TETTTKDSNFNINIE
+352 TENTTKDSNFNINIE

-719 FLAPNHKVLNE
+719 FLAPNHKVLNQ
-730 PNKITEKDFEGWK
+730 PNKITEKDFTGWV
-743 QEQGLNYPNEF
+743 QEQGLYYPNKWSSEF
-754 DASFTPI
+754 IPI
-761 LSSNDKGEKPKN
+761 LASNDEGESSKTGGLVIAKYGKGNYIYSGLSFFRE
-773 GETILIDYAGFLEDG
+773 L
-788 TLFDTSNP
+788 P
-796 EVAKTFGTFDEL
+796 EGVSGAY
-808 RAMQNGYSLLPYQIG
+808 RLLANMI
-823 AKNLIPGFIEA
+823 AL
-834 VNKLNIGDKAV
+834 DK
-845 LFIPSKLAYGE
+845 
-856 QGAGNAIP
+856 
-864 PNANIIFEIEIKDKK
+864 

>member
-1 MNRSITS
+1 MNRSFTS
-8 IFIFLISIISFAQAP
+8 IFIFFISIAALAQAP
-23 QKLNAVEIY
+23 QKLNSVEIY
-32 EQVQKLNFLG
+32 EQIQKLNFLG

-126 NETFS
+126 NETFA
-131 IWNKN
+131 IWNKE
-136 EVMEDVIQVIET
+136 EVMEDVIQVMET
-148 FRPDIIINR
+148 FRPDIIVNR
-157 FSHNTPGTTHGHH
+157 FAHNTPGTTHGHH

-184 KHQPKR
+184 KYQPKR

-207 AADKSKLLAI
+207 AADKSKLLSI
-217 NSNVYYPL
+217 NSNVFYPL

-237 RSQHKCQGFGTLGSR
+237 RSQHKCQGFGTLGTR
-252 GDETEYLELLKGDL
+252 GDEIEYLELLKGDL

-283 KGGNEIGTI
+283 KGGNEIGKI
-292 LYEIEKNFN
+292 LYDIEKNFN

-314 AYDLIQNLEDS
+314 AYDLIQKLEDS

-352 TETTTKDSNFNINIE
+352 TETITKDSKFNLQLE
-367 VINRSQSNAKLI
+367 VINRSQSNVKLI
-379 SVKALQLPLET
+379 SINALNIKNET
-390 KNSVLKNN
+390 QNKPLKNN
-398 EKTSFQL
+398 EKVSLQF
-405 KNVIIGENADY
+405 KDVVVGNEVDY
-416 SNLFWLKEK
+416 SNLFWLKEQ
-425 QTEGMYRV
+425 QTEGMYKV
-433 SDKSIRILPEVSSN
+433 SDKSIRILPEISTS
-447 FPVVFTIEIEG
+447 FPVIFTMEIEG

-463 VKNICY
+463 VKNITY
-469 KFNNPDDGETYV
+469 KFNNPDDGETYI
-481 PFTVLPDVTTK
+481 PFTILPEFTST
-492 IEPEVIIFNGT
+492 IEPKVIIFNST
-503 QAKEITVSVKAHK
+503 QPKEISVKVKAHK
-516 ANAKGILSLNIPND
+516 TNASGKLSLAIPQD
-530 WKVNPKEIPFE
+530 WKIEPKEIPFTIE
-541 ITTKNEEKKFS
+541 AKNEERKFT
-552 FTLYPTKP
+552 FKVYPTKP
-560 EIATKLSA
+560 EITSKLV
-568 KAQIGN
+568 AQISTSNGTL
-574 QIFDDKLIT
+574 DKELVT

-594 LVPSESKLVKL
+594 LVASESKVVKL

-624 NKNLENLDFKV
+624 NKNLENLGFQV
-635 STINPNEIS
+635 TNLNPNEITTENLKS
-644 IEKLQ
+644 
-649 QFDAVILGIR
+649 FDAVILGIR
-659 AFNVVDELKYKNK
+659 AFNVVDELKFKNK
-672 ILFQYVENGGNLII
+672 ILFDYVANGGNVIV
-686 QYNTTNNLVT
+686 QYNTTNNLIT

-701 YNLELSR
+701 YNVKLSR

-719 FLAPNHKVLNE
+719 FLAPNHKVLNQ
-730 PNKITEKDFEGWK
+730 PNKISEKDFTGWV
-743 QEQGLNYPNEF
+743 QEQGLYYPNEWSSEF
-754 DASFTPI
+754 IPI
-761 LSSNDKGEKPKN
+761 LASNDE
-773 GETILIDYAGFLEDG
+773 GETPKKGGLLIAKHGKGNYIYTGLSFFREL
-788 TLFDTSNP
+788 P
-796 EVAKTFGTFDEL
+796 EGVSGAY
-808 RAMQNGYSLLPYQIG
+808 RLL
-823 AKNLIPGFIEA
+823 ANLIA
-834 VNKLNIGDKAV
+834 LDK
-845 LFIPSKLAYGE
+845 
-856 QGAGNAIP
+856 
-864 PNANIIFEIEIKDKK
+864 

>member
-1 MNRSITS
+1 MNRSFTS
-8 IFIFLISIISFAQAP
+8 IFIFLISIITFAQAP
-23 QKLNAVEIY
+23 QKLSSVEIY

-126 NETFS
+126 NETFA

-148 FRPDIIINR
+148 FRPDIIVNR

-184 KHQPKR
+184 KYQPKR

-252 GDETEYLELLKGDL
+252 GDETEYLELLKGNL

-283 KGGNEIGTI
+283 KGGNEIGK
-292 LYEIEKNFN
+292 LLNEIEKNFN
-301 FGNPSVHIPNLIK
+301 FGNPSIHIPNLIK
-314 AYDLIQNLEDS
+314 AYDLIQKLEDS

-346 MEAVAD
+346 MEALAD
-352 TETTTKDSNFNINIE
+352 TETITKDSKFNLQLE
-367 VINRSQSNAKLI
+367 VINRSQSNVKLI
-379 SVKALQLPLET
+379 SVNALNIKNET
-390 KNSVLKNN
+390 QNKPLKNN
-398 EKTSFQL
+398 EKVNFQF
-405 KNVIIGENADY
+405 KDVEVGNAVDY
-416 SNLFWLKEK
+416 SNLFWLKEQ
-425 QTEGMYRV
+425 QTEGMYQV
-433 SDKSIRILPEVSSN
+433 SDKSIRILPEVSTS
-447 FPVVFTIEIEG
+447 FPVIFTIEIEG

-481 PFTVLPDVTTK
+481 PFTILPEFTSTIESKVL
-492 IEPEVIIFNGT
+492 IFNST
-503 QAKEITVSVKAHK
+503 QPKEISVKVKAHK
-516 ANAKGILSLNIPND
+516 ANASGKLSVVIPTD
-530 WKVNPKEIPFE
+530 WKIEPQEIPFTIEAKNEERKFSFKIYPSKPE
-541 ITTKNEEKKFS
+541 ITTK
-552 FTLYPTKP
+552 LVAQ
-560 EIATKLSA
+560 IATLN
-568 KAQIGN
+568 GTL
-574 QIFDDKLIT
+574 DKELIT

-594 LVPSESKLVKL
+594 LVTSAAKAVKL

-611 KNIGYIMGAGDEV
+611 KNIGYIMCAGDEV
-624 NKNLENLDFKV
+624 NKNLENLGFQV
-635 STINPNEIS
+635 TNLNPNEITAENLKS
-644 IEKLQ
+644 Y
-649 QFDAVILGIR
+649 DAIILGIR
-659 AFNVVDELKYKNK
+659 AFNVVDELKFKNK
-672 ILFQYVENGGNLII
+672 ILFDYVFNGGNVIV
-686 QYNTTNNLVT
+686 QYNTTNNLIT

-719 FLAPNHKVLNE
+719 FLTPNHKVLNQ
-730 PNKITEKDFEGWK
+730 PNKINEKDFTGWV
-743 QEQGLNYPNEF
+743 QEQGLYYPNKWSSEF
-754 DASFTPI
+754 IPI
-761 LSSNDKGEKPKN
+761 LASNDE
-773 GETILIDYAGFLEDG
+773 GETPKKGALLIAKHGKGNYIYTGLSFFREL
-788 TLFDTSNP
+788 P
-796 EVAKTFGTFDEL
+796 EGVSGAY
-808 RAMQNGYSLLPYQIG
+808 RLL
-823 AKNLIPGFIEA
+823 
-834 VNKLNIGDKAV
+834 
-845 LFIPSKLAYGE
+845 
-856 QGAGNAIP
+856 
-864 PNANIIFEIEIKDKK
+864 ANIIALD

>member
-1 MNRSITS
+1 MNRSFTS
-8 IFIFLISIISFAQAP
+8 IFILLISIITFAQAP
-23 QKLNAVEIY
+23 QKLSSVEIY

-126 NETFS
+126 NETFA

-148 FRPDIIINR
+148 FRPDIIVNR

-184 KHQPKR
+184 KYQPKR

-252 GDETEYLELLKGDL
+252 GDETEYLELLKGNL

-283 KGGNEIGTI
+283 KGGNEIGK
-292 LYEIEKNFN
+292 LLNEIEKNFN
-301 FGNPSVHIPNLIK
+301 FGNPSIHIPNLIK
-314 AYDLIQNLEDS
+314 AYDLIQKLEDS

-346 MEAVAD
+346 MEALAD
-352 TETTTKDSNFNINIE
+352 TETITKDSKFNLQLE
-367 VINRSQSNAKLI
+367 VINRSQSNVKLI
-379 SVKALQLPLET
+379 SVNALNIKSEIQNKP
-390 KNSVLKNN
+390 LKNN
-398 EKTSFQL
+398 EKVNFQF
-405 KNVIIGENADY
+405 KDVVVGNAVDY
-416 SNLFWLKEK
+416 SNLFWLKEQ
-425 QTEGMYRV
+425 QTEGMYQV
-433 SDKSIRILPEVSSN
+433 SDKSIRILPEVSTS
-447 FPVVFTIEIEG
+447 FPVIFTIEIEG

-481 PFTVLPDVTTK
+481 PFTILPEFTSTIESKVL
-492 IEPEVIIFNGT
+492 IFNST
-503 QAKEITVSVKAHK
+503 QPKEISVKVKAHK
-516 ANAKGILSLNIPND
+516 ANASGKLSVVIPAD
-530 WKVNPKEIPFE
+530 WKIEPQEIPFTIEEKNEERKFSFKIYPSKPE
-541 ITTKNEEKKFS
+541 ITTK
-552 FTLYPTKP
+552 LVAQ
-560 EIATKLSA
+560 IATSNGTL
-568 KAQIGN
+568 
-574 QIFDDKLIT
+574 DKELIT

-594 LVPSESKLVKL
+594 LITSAAKAVKL

-624 NKNLENLDFKV
+624 NKNLENLGFQV
-635 STINPNEIS
+635 TNLNPNEITAENLKS
-644 IEKLQ
+644 Y
-649 QFDAVILGIR
+649 DAIILGIR
-659 AFNVVDELKYKNK
+659 AFNVVDELKFKNK
-672 ILFQYVENGGNLII
+672 ILFDYVFNGGNVIV
-686 QYNTTNNLVT
+686 QYNTTNKLIT

-719 FLAPNHKVLNE
+719 FLTQNHKVLNQ
-730 PNKITEKDFEGWK
+730 PNKITEKDFTGWV
-743 QEQGLNYPNEF
+743 QEQGLYYPNKWSSEF
-754 DASFTPI
+754 IPI
-761 LSSNDKGEKPKN
+761 LASNDERETPKKGAL
-773 GETILIDYAGFLEDG
+773 LIAKHGKGNYIYTGLSFFREL
-788 TLFDTSNP
+788 P
-796 EVAKTFGTFDEL
+796 EGVSGAY
-808 RAMQNGYSLLPYQIG
+808 RLL
-823 AKNLIPGFIEA
+823 
-834 VNKLNIGDKAV
+834 
-845 LFIPSKLAYGE
+845 
-856 QGAGNAIP
+856 
-864 PNANIIFEIEIKDKK
+864 ANMIALD

>member
-1 MNRSITS
+1 MNRRFTS
-8 IFIFLISIISFAQAP
+8 IFIFLISIVAFAQAP
-23 QKLNAVEIY
+23 QKLNSVEIY

-126 NETFS
+126 NETFA

-148 FRPDIIINR
+148 FRPDIIVNR

-184 KHQPKR
+184 KYKPKR

-217 NSNVYYPL
+217 NSNVFYPL

-283 KGGNEIGTI
+283 KGGNEIGKI

-719 FLAPNHKVLNE
+719 FLAPNHKVLNQ
-730 PNKITEKDFEGWK
+730 PNKITEKDFTGWV
-743 QEQGLNYPNEF
+743 QEQGLYYPNKWSSEF
-754 DASFTPI
+754 IPI
-761 LSSNDKGEKPKN
+761 LASNDEGESSKTGGLVIAKYGKGNYIYTGLSFFRE
-773 GETILIDYAGFLEDG
+773 L
-788 TLFDTSNP
+788 P
-796 EVAKTFGTFDEL
+796 EGVSGAY
-808 RAMQNGYSLLPYQIG
+808 RLLANMI
-823 AKNLIPGFIEA
+823 AL
-834 VNKLNIGDKAV
+834 DK
-845 LFIPSKLAYGE
+845 
-856 QGAGNAIP
+856 
-864 PNANIIFEIEIKDKK
+864 

>member
-1 MNRSITS
+1 MNRNITLLLFVFTS
-8 IFIFLISIISFAQAP
+8 LTTFAQAP
-23 QKLNAVEIY
+23 QKLSSVEIY

-52 DENTKLITYFSNH
+52 DENTKLITYFSNY

-126 NETFS
+126 NETFA

-136 EVMEDVIQVIET
+136 EVLEDVVQVIET
-148 FRPDIIINR
+148 FQPDIIINR
-157 FSHNTPGTTHGHH
+157 FNHSTPGTTHGHH

-184 KHQPKR
+184 KYKPKR

-237 RSQHKCQGFGTLGSR
+237 RSQHKCQGFGTIGSR
-252 GDETEYLELLKGDL
+252 GDEIEYLELLKGNL
-266 PSNTN
+266 PNNAN

-283 KGGNEIGTI
+283 KGGTEIGAI
-292 LYEIEKNFN
+292 LNEMEQNFN
-301 FGNPSVHIPNLIK
+301 FENPSVHIPNLIK
-314 AYDLIQNLEDS
+314 AYDLIQKLEDA
-325 HWKEIKSK
+325 HWKSIKSK
-333 QIIKIIEACSGLF
+333 QIIKIMEACSGLF

-352 TETTTKDSNFNINIE
+352 TETTTKDSPFNINIE

-379 SVKALQLPLET
+379 SVKALALPTAL
-390 KNSVLKNN
+390 KNIALKNN
-398 EKTSFQL
+398 EKISFQF
-405 KNVIIGENADY
+405 KNVQVGEVVDY
-416 SNLFWLKEK
+416 SNLFWLKEQK
-425 QTEGMYRV
+425 TEGMYQV
-433 SDKSIRILPEVSSN
+433 SDKSIRILPEVVVN
-447 FPVVFTIEIEG
+447 FPVVFTIEMEG

-469 KFNNPDDGETYV
+469 KFNNPDDGETYAS
-481 PFTVLPDVTTK
+481 FTVLPAVTTK

-503 QAKEITVSVKAHK
+503 QSKEITVTIKAHK
-516 ANAKGILSLNIPND
+516 PNAKGTLSIIIPTD
-530 WKVNPKEIPFE
+530 WKVSPKEIPFE
-541 ITTKNEEKKFS
+541 ITTKNEEKKYT

-560 EIATKLSA
+560 EIATTL
-568 KAQIGN
+568 KANVQIEN
-574 QIFDDKLIT
+574 TILDQELVN

-605 DIATKG
+605 DIETKG

-624 NKNLENLDFKV
+624 HKNLENLGFKV
-635 STINPNEIS
+635 STIHPSEITETN
-644 IEKLQ
+644 IK

-672 ILFQYVENGGNLII
+672 ILFDYVNNGGNLIV
-686 QYNTTNNLVT
+686 QYNTANNLTT

-701 YNLELSR
+701 FELKLSNE
-708 DRVTDE
+708 RVTDE

-719 FLAPNHKVLNE
+719 FLAPNHKVLNQ
-730 PNKITEKDFEGWK
+730 PNKITEKDFLGWV
-743 QEQGLNYPNEF
+743 QEQGLYYPNKWSAEF
-754 DASFTPI
+754 IPI
-761 LSSNDKGEKPKN
+761 IASNDE
-773 GETILIDYAGFLEDG
+773 GETPKHGGLLIAKYGKGNYIYTGLSFFRELPEGVCGAYRLLANMIALE
-788 TLFDTSNP
+788 
-796 EVAKTFGTFDEL
+796 
-808 RAMQNGYSLLPYQIG
+808 
-823 AKNLIPGFIEA
+823 
-834 VNKLNIGDKAV
+834 
-845 LFIPSKLAYGE
+845 
-856 QGAGNAIP
+856 
-864 PNANIIFEIEIKDKK
+864 

>member
-1 MNRSITS
+1 MNRSFTS
-8 IFIFLISIISFAQAP
+8 IFIFLISIITYAQAP
-23 QKLNAVEIY
+23 QKLNSVEIY

-148 FRPDIIINR
+148 FRPDIIVNR

-184 KHQPKR
+184 KYKPKR

-207 AADKSKLLAI
+207 AADKSNLLAI

-252 GDETEYLELLKGDL
+252 GDEIEYLELLKGDL

-283 KGGNEIGTI
+283 KGGNEIGKI
-292 LYEIEKNFN
+292 LSEIEKNFN

-390 KNSVLKNN
+390 KNAVLKNN
-398 EKTSFQL
+398 EKTSFQF
-405 KNVIIGENADY
+405 KNVIIGENVDY
-416 SNLFWLKEK
+416 SNLFWLREK

-503 QAKEITVSVKAHK
+503 QSKEITVSVKAHK
-516 ANAKGILSLNIPND
+516 ANAKGALSLNIPTD

-541 ITTKNEEKKFS
+541 ITTKNEEKKFT

-560 EIATKLSA
+560 EIATKLIA

-574 QIFDDKLIT
+574 QIFNDKLIT

-594 LVPSESKLVKL
+594 LMPSESKLVKL
-605 DIATKG
+605 DIETKG

-624 NKNLENLDFKV
+624 NKNLENLGFKV

-659 AFNVVDELKYKNK
+659 AFNVIDELKYKNK
-672 ILFQYVENGGNLII
+672 ILFEYVEKGGNLII

-719 FLAPNHKVLNE
+719 FLTPNHKVLNQ
-730 PNKITEKDFEGWK
+730 PNKITEKDFTGWV
-743 QEQGLNYPNEF
+743 QEQGLYYPNKWSNEF
-754 DASFTPI
+754 IPI
-761 LSSNDKGEKPKN
+761 LASNDEGEPSKTGGLVIAKFGKGNYIYTGLSFFRE
-773 GETILIDYAGFLEDG
+773 L
-788 TLFDTSNP
+788 P
-796 EVAKTFGTFDEL
+796 EGVSGAY
-808 RAMQNGYSLLPYQIG
+808 RLL
-823 AKNLIPGFIEA
+823 ANLIA
-834 VNKLNIGDKAV
+834 LDK
-845 LFIPSKLAYGE
+845 
-856 QGAGNAIP
+856 
-864 PNANIIFEIEIKDKK
+864 

>member
-1 MNRSITS
+1 MNRSFTS
-8 IFIFLISIISFAQAP
+8 IFIFLISIITFAQAP
-23 QKLNAVEIY
+23 QKLSSVEIY

-126 NETFS
+126 NETFA

-148 FRPDIIINR
+148 FRPDIIVNR

-184 KHQPKR
+184 KYQPKR

-252 GDETEYLELLKGDL
+252 GDETEYLELLKGNL

-283 KGGNEIGTI
+283 KGGNEIGK
-292 LYEIEKNFN
+292 LLNEIEKNFN
-301 FGNPSVHIPNLIK
+301 FGNPSIHIPNLIK
-314 AYDLIQNLEDS
+314 AYDLIQQLEDS

-346 MEAVAD
+346 MEALAD
-352 TETTTKDSNFNINIE
+352 TETITKDSKFNLQLE
-367 VINRSQSNAKLI
+367 VINRCQSNVKLI
-379 SVKALQLPLET
+379 SVNALNIKSET
-390 KNSVLKNN
+390 QNKPLKNN
-398 EKTSFQL
+398 EKVNFQF
-405 KNVIIGENADY
+405 KDVVVGNAVDY
-416 SNLFWLKEK
+416 SNLFWLKEQ
-425 QTEGMYRV
+425 QTEGMYQV
-433 SDKSIRILPEVSSN
+433 SDKSIRILPEVSTS
-447 FPVVFTIEIEG
+447 FPVIFTIEIEG

-481 PFTVLPDVTTK
+481 PFTILPEFTSTIESKVL
-492 IEPEVIIFNGT
+492 IFNST
-503 QAKEITVSVKAHK
+503 QPKEISVKVKAHK
-516 ANAKGILSLNIPND
+516 ANSSGKLSVVIPTD
-530 WKVNPKEIPFE
+530 WKIEPQEIPFTIEAKNEERKFSFKIYPSKPE
-541 ITTKNEEKKFS
+541 ITTN
-552 FTLYPTKP
+552 LVAQ
-560 EIATKLSA
+560 IATSNGTL
-568 KAQIGN
+568 
-574 QIFDDKLIT
+574 DKELIT

-594 LVPSESKLVKL
+594 LVTSAAKAVKL

-624 NKNLENLDFKV
+624 NKNLENLGFQV
-635 STINPNEIS
+635 TNLNPNEITAENLKS
-644 IEKLQ
+644 Y
-649 QFDAVILGIR
+649 DAIILGIR
-659 AFNVVDELKYKNK
+659 AFNVVDELKFKNK
-672 ILFQYVENGGNLII
+672 ILFDYVFNGGNVIV
-686 QYNTTNNLVT
+686 QYNTTNNLIT

-719 FLAPNHKVLNE
+719 FLTPNHKVLNQ
-730 PNKITEKDFEGWK
+730 PNKINEKDFTGWV
-743 QEQGLNYPNEF
+743 QEQGLYYPNKWSSEF
-754 DASFTPI
+754 IPI
-761 LSSNDKGEKPKN
+761 LASNDE
-773 GETILIDYAGFLEDG
+773 GETPKKGALLIAKHGKGNYIYTGLSFFREL
-788 TLFDTSNP
+788 P
-796 EVAKTFGTFDEL
+796 EGVSGAY
-808 RAMQNGYSLLPYQIG
+808 RLL
-823 AKNLIPGFIEA
+823 
-834 VNKLNIGDKAV
+834 
-845 LFIPSKLAYGE
+845 
-856 QGAGNAIP
+856 
-864 PNANIIFEIEIKDKK
+864 ANMIALD